1 MSDLRPDDMDTSER
15 SSLPPDLLPIHDRLT
30 GDGAR
35 WRHRAPAGAGLGDW
49 ARVTLADEA
58 GPRARRHRAT
68 DQPGLQGWFAEH
80 LEVDTTPPTGPRGP
94 IHTMTMTRLRG
105 FIGVAAAVL
114 VVGLI
119 ALLLTHNAAN
129 RGGPGAGA
137 TATPQPRGTPQPNGT
152 PQQQAAQ
159 TAQPEQLPVVAP
171 SDAKIAYVIANNA
184 FMRSSDGGKTYA
196 TEALPKTDLTQIDAM
211 SVAVSP
217 LDANHVFVVMSGK
230 KGDQGCLPPTNSYPA
245 LATHGGVL
253 ASGYVPCA
261 EQYMSVDGGHTWSQP
276 TLPTKG
282 VLGALNMFRAVQ
294 GPYAAPSYTF
304 QVQGQR
310 LYSAMAFDNMGGS
323 LVDSQGAR
331 LVASDDGGLT
341 WRFVDR
347 GLATS
352 NRFVCD
358 FGAAPTPS
366 ILYAVTGDQA
376 CGNEVYPNLS
386 LWRSDNGGQSWSRI
400 RALPS
405 LAEAGLFVGAHGEV
419 YIYMPQ
425 LTVQGHGSSLTN
437 SLAAAMVSYDGGV
450 TFSSAPSVGVPPKD
464 TPVSAYATLADGSV
478 VYGMYTPP
486 TLVSGPQSLYIWK
499 KGATSWTKIG
509 GVFPNGVAAV
519 VVSPLATGVTQ
530 QSISIIDCDG
540 HVSTLSVPLSQ

>member
-1 MSDLRPDDMDTSER
+1 MSDLRPDDMETSER
-15 SSLPPDLLPIHDRLT
+15 SSLPPELLPIHDRLT

-35 WRHRAPAGAGLGDW
+35 WRHRAPSGAGLGDW
-49 ARVTLADEA
+49 ARATLTDEA
-58 GPRARRHRAT
+58 GPHARRRGVGQA
-68 DQPGLQGWFAEH
+68 GLRGWFAER
-80 LEVDTTPPTGPRGP
+80 LEVDTTPSTGPKGP

-129 RGGPGAGA
+129 RGSPGAGA
-137 TATPQPRGTPQPNGT
+137 TSTPQPAGTPHPIGT
-152 PQQQAAQ
+152 PQQPVSQAL
-159 TAQPEQLPVVAP
+159 QPEQFPVVAP
-171 SDAKIAYVIANNA
+171 SDATIVYKIANGT
-184 FMRSSDGGKTYA
+184 FLRSSDGGKTYA
-196 TEALPKTDLTQIDAM
+196 TETLPKTDLTQIDE

-217 LDANHVFVVMSGK
+217 LDANHVFVMLSGK

-245 LATHGGVL
+245 LATHGGIL

-261 EQYMSVDGGHTWSQP
+261 EQYVSVDGGHTWSQP

-304 QVQGQR
+304 QAQGQR

-341 WRFVDR
+341 WRFVDV

-366 ILYAVTGDQA
+366 VVYAVTGDQA
-376 CGNEVYPNLS
+376 CGNETYPTLS
-386 LWRSDNGGQSWSRI
+386 LWRSDNGGQSWARV
-400 RALPS
+400 RTLPS
-405 LAEAGLFVGAHGEV
+405 LAETGLFVGAQGAL
-419 YIYMPQ
+419 YSYMPQ
-425 LTVQGHGSSLTN
+425 VTVQGHGSSLTN
-437 SLAAAMVSYDGGV
+437 SIADAMVSVDGGV
-450 TFSSAPSVGVPPKD
+450 TFTSAPGAGLPATNTFLSPF
-464 TPVSAYATLADGSV
+464 ATLADGSV
-478 VYGMYTPP
+478 VYGVYTSDA
-486 TLVSGPQSLYIWK
+486 LVSGPQSLYTWK
-499 KGATSWTKIG
+499 KGDASWTKLADGISA
-509 GVFPNGVAAV
+509 GVVAV
-519 VVSPLATGVTQ
+519 IVTPPTSNAPQ
-530 QSISIIDCDG
+530 RSITIIDGTG
-540 HVSTLSVPLSQ
+540 HVSTVTSVVGH